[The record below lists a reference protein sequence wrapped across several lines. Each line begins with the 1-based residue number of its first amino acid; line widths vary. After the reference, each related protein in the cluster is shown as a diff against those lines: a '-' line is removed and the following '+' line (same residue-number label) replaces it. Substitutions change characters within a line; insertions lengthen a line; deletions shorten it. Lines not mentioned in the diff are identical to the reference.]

1 MYQIDKNQNN
11 ILPIKEATF
20 SSLHYKERENL
31 QEWIAKNP
39 NIFGEDLLIVQKEFD
54 WFSDTKERLDL
65 LAIDKEWNLV
75 IIENKLDDTGRDV
88 VWQALKYAS
97 YCSTLRKD
105 EIVAMYQEYLNKND
119 SWKDARKM
127 LEDFFD
133 SEDFDEIEF
142 NKSQSQRIIL
152 VAAKH
157 RKEVTSTAL
166 WLINFWLRIQCFK
179 ATIYVQG
186 DQHLL
191 TVEQIIPVKE
201 AEDYIISMASKQQE
215 EVIQKSSDKKRHS
228 IRKSFWEKLLP
239 VLNKQT
245 DLFSNVNSTTGHWI
259 SARSW
264 ISGVPY
270 SLVATRSYAAV
281 ELYPWHRPTA
291 EENMI
296 IFDKLYV
303 HKEEIEKEFWH
314 KLHWDRL
321 EGKKATRISYA
332 LEGVSIFNEEDRE
345 KMINF
350 LCINTAKLYK
360 VMNPYLMQIRKEIK

>member
-11 ILPIKEATF
+11 ILSIKEATF
-20 SSLHYKERENL
+20 ASLHYKERENL

-39 NIFGEDLLIVQKEFD
+39 NIFGEDLLIIQKEFD
-54 WFSDTKERLDL
+54 GFSDTRERLDL
-65 LAIDKEWNLV
+65 LAIDKEGNLV
-75 IIENKLDDTGRDV
+75 VIENKLDDTGRDV

-105 EIVAMYQEYLNKND
+105 QVIAMYQEYLNKYE
-119 SWKDARKM
+119 KGKEARKM

-142 NKSQSQRIIL
+142 NKSQSQRIIF

-166 WLINFWLRIQCFK
+166 WLMNFGLRMQCFK

-201 AEDYIISMASKQQE
+201 AEDYIISMANKQQE

-239 VLNKQT
+239 ALNKKT
-245 DLFSNVNSTTGHWI
+245 DLFSNVNSTTDHWI
-259 SARSW
+259 SAGSG

-270 SLVATRSYAAV
+270 SLVATRSYVAI
-281 ELYPWHRPTA
+281 ELYPGHRPTA
-291 EENMI
+291 EENRI
-296 IFDKLYV
+296 IFDKLYA
-303 HKEEIEKEFWH
+303 HKEEIEKEFGH
-314 KLHWDRL
+314 QLNWDPL

-332 LEGVSIFNEEDRE
+332 LEGVSIFNEEDRQ
-345 KMINF
+345 KMIDF
-350 LCINTAKLYK
+350 LCTYTAKLYT
-360 VMNPYLMQIRKEIK
+360 VMDPYLMKIRKEIK